1 VHIIVG
7 VIQEKHKYSDD
18 KINDVLMKRWKK
30 DTCVGTL
37 PINVGRGDSQ
47 KCGSSGRSD
56 LRSK

>member
-1 VHIIVG
+1 MHIIVG
-7 VIQEKHKYSDD
+7 VIQAKHKYSDE

-56 LRSK
+56 LRRN

>member
-7 VIQEKHKYSDD
+7 VIQAKQYSDE
-18 KINDVLMKRWKK
+18 KINDVLMNRWKK

-37 PINVGRGDSQ
+37 LINVGRGDSQ